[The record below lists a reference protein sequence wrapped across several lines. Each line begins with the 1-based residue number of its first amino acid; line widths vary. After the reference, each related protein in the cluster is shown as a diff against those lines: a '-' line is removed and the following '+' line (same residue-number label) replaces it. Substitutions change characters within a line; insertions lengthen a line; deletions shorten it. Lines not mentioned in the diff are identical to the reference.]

1 MGAGFGTHLEAPEL
15 GGAASIF
22 STPPMLEFFRALEA
36 QGRVL
41 CVFFDQFE
49 ELLYKAELAD
59 VFSHMRSICTA
70 VEEAQSNLVIGFSW
84 KTDGVI
90 PAEHNAYHLWHSL
103 ADRRKELAL
112 TPFSKRE
119 VETAINRF
127 AKELGQP
134 LIPQLRRVLQDHSQG
149 FPWLL
154 KKLCVHIL
162 ELSRSGIEQADILN
176 QSINI
181 ESLFKRDLDNVGPSD
196 HACLKQIAQES
207 PAEFFRIT
215 QDFGEDVVARLI
227 DKRLVIR
234 SGTRLAVYWD
244 IFRDYILTEKIPYIP
259 VTYIPQTTFTRYAKA
274 LRFILGKSHLS
285 YELLARHM
293 GLSSGATDNLV
304 RDLANLGHVEANRKE
319 TKIVSAFHSEQ
330 QALDLALAYW
340 NAHEIVRRLR
350 ENAMHGTLPADHFT
364 QIYEEANKRE
374 ELGTKTI
381 AVYAAR
387 VLGWLHGLGITSQI
401 GKTLVVADSSQ
412 KGLSSLSEVPDSRR
426 VSDIFLGQA
435 PPHKVVAAF
444 QHLCTSK
451 PSRLEIENAHGR
463 NTFSCLMS
471 LGLARPDGTPLADAT
486 TSQAS
491 LVVATR
497 AASRPTVRAAI
508 ELVTAKEGLSG
519 LEVGQH
525 LAERFETQW
534 SEGSQRR
541 NGTALRQWAAWSL
554 SLAK

>member
-1 MGAGFGTHLEAPEL
+1 
-15 GGAASIF
+15 
-22 STPPMLEFFRALEA
+22 
-36 QGRVL
+36 
-41 CVFFDQFE
+41 
-49 ELLYKAELAD
+49 
-59 VFSHMRSICTA
+59 MRSICAA

-162 ELSRSGIEQADILN
+162 ELSRSGIEQVDILN

-274 LRFILGKSHLS
+274 LRFLLGKL
-285 YELLARHM
+285 
-293 GLSSGATDNLV
+293 
-304 RDLANLGHVEANRKE
+304 
-319 TKIVSAFHSEQ
+319 
-330 QALDLALAYW
+330 
-340 NAHEIVRRLR
+340 
-350 ENAMHGTLPADHFT
+350 
-364 QIYEEANKRE
+364 KRP
-374 ELGTKTI
+374 G
-381 AVYAAR
+381 
-387 VLGWLHGLGITSQI
+387 
-401 GKTLVVADSSQ
+401 
-412 KGLSSLSEVPDSRR
+412 
-426 VSDIFLGQA
+426 F
-435 PPHKVVAAF
+435 
-444 QHLCTSK
+444 
-451 PSRLEIENAHGR
+451 
-463 NTFSCLMS
+463 
-471 LGLARPDGTPLADAT
+471 
-486 TSQAS
+486 
-491 LVVATR
+491 
-497 AASRPTVRAAI
+497 
-508 ELVTAKEGLSG
+508 
-519 LEVGQH
+519 
-525 LAERFETQW
+525 
-534 SEGSQRR
+534 
-541 NGTALRQWAAWSL
+541 
-554 SLAK
+554 